1 MEGRLRRRGTTAV
14 QNIGKH
20 CGRGAKQPM
29 MLAPMAGRDAV
40 VVVIVR
46 VVDDTDHG
54 VGADRGD
61 VVGHGVG
68 LS

>member
-1 MEGRLRRRGTTAV
+1 
-14 QNIGKH
+14 
-20 CGRGAKQPM
+20 M

-46 VVDDTDHG
+46 VVDDAHHG

-68 LS
+68 LL